1 MKNKLKVL
9 VALLLAL
16 LCVLACA
23 SCEMPQPNP
32 DPNPGVDE
40 NEPPVEEEVYKIK
53 FVYSYTTIANN
64 RVKKEVADVATVS
77 IPVTNTGL
85 TAEHRAQIDAIS
97 YNGYKFV
104 DWYAEWDTNEQMPKG
119 DAYVFGDAPITA
131 DITLYGYRSNM
142 AGPSVTWN
150 LVEETYVNNKGKE
163 ETKMTLTI
171 SGIGAMYDFANANDV
186 DIPWYS
192 STNAGKITDIVVD
205 EGVTHIGM
213 NAFAGLVKAKN
224 ISLPESLISIGES
237 SFNGATAMTV
247 FNAPSNL
254 QVIGKN
260 AFKGATG
267 LTKVFLNE
275 GLTTIADSAFYGAY
289 SIKIVLIPS
298 TLKSIGVGA
307 FHQGDGKKV
316 ADHGLYKSG
325 KVYYNVPAENC
336 GCENGH
342 DTYTTTHL
350 LSEYIDIGID
360 NVTLV
365 DFPPMYF
372 YTEDEALGKTGS
384 YWYTSTKTGEPTQY
398 CYALKYYL
406 PSGFG
411 QTTPIFVDYV
421 PVSPLINEN
430 GEFVDAQGNVLEEGA
445 DPVLRGQLTQ
455 ANVDFADPAIR
466 EFDGYKF
473 DTLGTPDTFTVGA
486 YITGDMKYNCT
497 RGKIL
502 SDGGGIIWHTDAK
515 AKSGNTPAVYAPLY
529 VSLNPD
535 APEGA
540 SKRIWDF
547 KTVAATGA
555 LWVNSQANLALIN
568 GLVIEEGVEYIGAL
582 TFYGLTNV
590 TEVVIPASV
599 TEIHPDA
606 FASCSSLLSI
616 YYMGEDLS
624 ACQGIE
630 ALTGIKAQVY
640 AMTDA
645 PTAADG
651 GYWMEIDGKMLAWTL
666 TTDEATGE
674 KALTIGGDSAMID
687 FASASDAPWYEA
699 KDAITSVSF
708 TRNIRSLGKN
718 AINGY
723 SNVYSL
729 SLPND
734 LKYIPRSA
742 LDGTG
747 IITDT
752 TSEKSQYV
760 NGVLVI
766 NNHILRVDPVKRNQE
781 VFETPIASMTIAEG
795 AFSRC
800 DKIKAVYIT
809 GTIQYVNKGAFD
821 GSGIER
827 IYVEYSADMWKNATV
842 DMESVETITV
852 YEKLTG
858 STAPADGFYWQKN
871 AEGKYVIYGCT
882 HSWSDWTVVTPAT
895 CKADGL
901 EQRVC
906 EHCDATIDRTIAK
919 IADHVYGEFVIDE
932 RESCLEDYTKTRT
945 CIHCGDEDTRFI
957 TGSAEKLHLFL
968 ADDWTAYEEVT
979 CYSLATEIHY
989 CQNEGCAVS
998 ETREVGELL
1007 PHVFETYVYQNDAT
1021 CYENGHY
1028 LAHCENAGCVAT
1040 DSMEREGSRY
1050 TEHDWQ
1056 QIVDPHYLAL
1066 RATVSTPDIY
1076 YLGCSHC
1083 DDVNATE
1090 TFEVKGTELKYYTYD
1105 ADRLLDVKHGGP
1117 ILDTDSGLVLDD
1129 NSVLKSVYAATVI
1142 QGIERMIEFGKY
1154 KSAADSGFTIAAG
1167 SAVDSENAVY
1177 VIATDLRAGEFVA
1190 ATDSVYLFSAAFV
1203 ADGDEIFTIYFCDG
1217 GDGKLAIKTDL
1228 EAEAIATVDFSAFVT
1243 VRAEYFTEL
1252 LSEQITPEADPE
1264 SEEIP
1269 EAYTAYYNVVKLYVG
1284 DATVELKAYVDAEF
1298 VAPEFE
1304 GVRFATA
1311 KGLTSGKFYIDN
1323 TYVATVDAERCA
1335 VENNPNPATPDEG
1348 EGDGEGDGEVEPPV
1362 VPEIPGKVTFDEN
1375 AEVKDGVVLN
1385 PAEGVV
1391 TTPMGGFISSSVVD
1405 GALNINAVGNPMKLT
1420 SKTAFSIAAADVEAP
1435 VYVFE
1440 ANLVVTSG
1448 IQRVIF
1454 TDDAEQGTFGIE
1466 IRVCTPEEGA
1476 PYVEITEYYEGSDTV
1491 NVLATGLA
1499 LDGFV
1504 LRIELYKD
1512 AFDGKT
1518 FAKIFVDGAYASTS
1532 DAVAYDGK
1540 KPVKYDITKV
1550 VFYHGKESGGAV
1562 VDAAITISD
1571 VQAAVI
1577 DGAYVPEIPV
1587 AAVQTPAE

>member
-16 LCVLACA
+16 LCVLVCV
-23 SCEMPQPNP
+23 SCELPQPTPP
-32 DPNPGVDE
+32 DVDDG

-77 IPVTNTGL
+77 VPVTNTGL
-85 TAEHRAQIDAIS
+85 TSEHRAQIDAIS

-104 DWYAEWDTNEQMPKG
+104 DWYSEWDTDEQQPKG
-119 DAYVFGDAPITA
+119 DAYVFGDGPITA
-131 DITLYGYRSNM
+131 DITLYGFRSNM
-142 AGPSVTWN
+142 AGPAVTWN
-150 LVEETYVNNKGKE
+150 LKEETFVNNKGKE
-163 ETKMTLTI
+163 ETKMILTI
-171 SGIGAMYDFANANDV
+171 SGVGAMYDFANANDV

-192 STNAGKITDIVVD
+192 TANAGKITDIVVD

-224 ISLPESLISIGES
+224 VSLPESLISIGES
-237 SFNGATAMTV
+237 SFTGVTAMTV
-247 FNAPSNL
+247 FNAPGNL

-289 SIKIVLIPS
+289 SIKVVLIPS
-298 TLKSIGVGA
+298 TLKTIGVGA
-307 FHQGDGKKV
+307 FHQGDSKKV

-336 GCENGH
+336 GCEDGH
-342 DTYTTTHL
+342 DAYTTTHL

-384 YWYTSTKTGEPTQY
+384 YWYMSAKTGEPTQY

-421 PVSPLINEN
+421 PVSPLVNDN
-430 GEFVDAQGNVLEEGA
+430 GEFVDAQGNLLEEGA

-466 EFDGYKF
+466 EFDGYRF
-473 DTLGTPDTFTVGA
+473 DTLGTPDTFVVGA

-515 AKSGNTPAVYAPLY
+515 AKSGSTPAVYAPLY
-529 VSLNPD
+529 ITLNPD

-547 KTVAATGA
+547 KTVQGTAA
-555 LWVNSQANLALIN
+555 LWVGGQTNLPLIN
-568 GLVIEEGVEYIGAL
+568 GLVIEDGVEYIGAL

-590 TEVVIPASV
+590 TEVVIPESV
-599 TEIHPDA
+599 TEIHRDA

-624 ACQGIE
+624 ACKGIE
-630 ALTGIKAQVY
+630 ELSGVKAQVY
-640 AMTDA
+640 AKTEA

-651 GYWMEIDGKMLAWTL
+651 GYWMDINGKTLAWAL

-674 KALTIGGDSAMID
+674 KTLAIGGDSAMID
-687 FASASDAPWYEA
+687 FADPSDAPWYEA

-708 TRNIRSLGKN
+708 ARNIRSLGKN

-747 IITDT
+747 IVIDT

-760 NGVLVI
+760 NGVLVV
-766 NNHILRVDPVKRNQE
+766 NNHVLRVDPVKRNQE

-827 IYVEYSADMWKNATV
+827 IYLEYSADMWKNATV
-842 DMESVETITV
+842 DMIVDETVTV
-852 YEKLTG
+852 YEKHTG
-858 STAPADGFYWQKN
+858 STVPADGFYWQKD
-871 AEGKYVIYGCT
+871 AEGNYVIYGCA
-882 HSWSDWTVVTPAT
+882 HSWSDWQTVTPAT
-895 CKADGL
+895 CKVTGL
-901 EQRVC
+901 EHRVC
-906 EHCDATIDRTIAK
+906 ELCDATIERVIPK
-919 IADHVYGEFVIDE
+919 VEEHVYGDFITDE
-932 RESCLEDYTKTRT
+932 RENCLEDYTKTRI
-945 CIHCGDEDTRFI
+945 CIYCGDEDTRI
-957 TGSAEKLHLFL
+957 IAGTAEKLHLFL
-968 ADDWTAYEEVT
+968 EDDWAAHEAAT

-989 CQNEGCAVS
+989 CQHEGCKVS

-1028 LAHCENAGCVAT
+1028 LSKCENSGCVAT
-1040 DSMEREGSRY
+1040 DTMEREGSRY

-1083 DDVNATE
+1083 DDINFDA

-1105 ADRLLDVKHGGP
+1105 ADRLLGVEDGGP
-1117 ILDTDSGLVLDD
+1117 IYKTDSALTLDD
-1129 NSVLKSVYAATVI
+1129 NTEDKTVYAATVI
-1142 QGIERMIEFGKY
+1142 QGIERMIEFGKH
-1154 KSAADSGFTIAAG
+1154 KSATDAGFTIAA
-1167 SAVDSENAVY
+1167 SSVVDSENAAY

-1190 ATDSVYLFSAAFV
+1190 AKDSEYLFTVSFV
-1203 ADGDEIFTIYFCDG
+1203 ADGDEIFTVYFCDG
-1217 GDGKLAIKTDL
+1217 GEGKLAIKTDL
-1228 EAEAIATVDFSAFVT
+1228 LAEAIATVDFSEFVT
-1243 VRAEYFTEL
+1243 LRAEYFTEL
-1252 LSEQITPEADPE
+1252 LSEEITPEADPE
-1264 SEEIP
+1264 SEELP
-1269 EAYTAYYNVVKLYVG
+1269 EPYTAYYNLVKLYVG
-1284 DATVELKAYVDAEF
+1284 DASVEIKAYTEDSEPVIS
-1298 VAPEFE
+1298 EFE
-1304 GVRFATA
+1304 GARFATA

-1323 TYVATVDAERCA
+1323 TYVASVDAKRCA
-1335 VENNPNPATPDEG
+1335 VENNPNPSVPDEG
-1348 EGDGEGDGEVEPPV
+1348 EGGGEVTPPV
-1362 VPEIPGKVTFDEN
+1362 EPEIPGKVTFDEN

-1385 PAEGVV
+1385 PAAGVV
-1391 TTPMGGFISSSVVD
+1391 TTPMGSFIQSSIAN
-1405 GALNINAVGNPMKLT
+1405 GALSINAIGNPMRLT
-1420 SKTAFSIAAADVEAP
+1420 SKTAFSIAAAENAS

-1440 ANLVVTSG
+1440 ADLTVAKG
-1448 IQRVIF
+1448 AQRVIF
-1454 TDDAEQGTFGIE
+1454 ADDDGQGTYGLE
-1466 IRVCTPEEGA
+1466 IKVCTPEEGEA
-1476 PYVEITEYYEGSDTV
+1476 YVEISEYYDGADKSE
-1491 NVLATGLA
+1491 VLITGLSTE
-1499 LDGFV
+1499 GFK
-1504 LRIELYKD
+1504 LRVELYKD

-1518 FAKIFVDGAYASTS
+1518 IAKLYIDGAYACYS

-1540 KPVKYDITKV
+1540 KPAKLDITKV
-1550 VFYHGKESGGAV
+1550 VFYHGITVNEEGKSVV
-1562 VDAAITISD
+1562 VDSDITISD
-1571 VQAAVI
+1571 VQAAAVN
-1577 DGAYVPEIPV
+1577 GVYVPEIPV
-1587 AAVQTPAE
+1587 ATAQTSAE